1 MRKLPFHFLRHSY
14 ATLLLAAK
22 VDMKTAQGLL
32 GYSSIQ
38 MTDDIYA
45 SSLMSKKKEAVESLD
60 KLLKSY
66 A

>member
-1 MRKLPFHFLRHSY
+1 
-14 ATLLLAAK
+14 
-22 VDMKTAQGLL
+22 MKTAQGLL